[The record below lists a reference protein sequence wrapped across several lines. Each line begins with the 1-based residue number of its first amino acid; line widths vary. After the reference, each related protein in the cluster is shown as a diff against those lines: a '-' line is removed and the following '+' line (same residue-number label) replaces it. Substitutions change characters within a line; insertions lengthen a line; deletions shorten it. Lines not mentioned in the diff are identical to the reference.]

1 MNQYFF
7 NFFDIPDLIVKK
19 QVSKKDYEGISKLLL
34 KVKRSYLVHKATLLP
49 DKPIE
54 SLNVTDEDLVPL
66 ELFDEVLTQI
76 KHKFDDKKTYWLEFT
91 AMAKKEIQKKLQQLN
106 IDNEKKKKMIQDS
119 VLVTFMNSKLEVQH
133 TQAFEQHFKLQSLY
147 KTLVK
152 GYGEYVTPDELS
164 KVFFETLNIRQAD
177 QNEFKAQH
185 TKELMKFNGKSSLND
200 GTESDLTSVHFAAS
214 PGKKGGSPER
224 IERAEDEM
232 GDRSINSLE
241 RGLMQM
247 ELAEG
252 ADEERHNREAKYVS
266 EKERKENQMKE
277 IFKDKDGVPY
287 DPAKKFGV
295 I

>member
-1 MNQYFF
+1 MIESVTLSFNADVRVLERFVGWVKSECVMNQYFF

-119 VLVTFMNSKLEVQH
+119 VLVTFMNSKLEV
-133 TQAFEQHFKLQSLY
+133 
-147 KTLVK
+147 
-152 GYGEYVTPDELS
+152 
-164 KVFFETLNIRQAD
+164 
-177 QNEFKAQH
+177 
-185 TKELMKFNGKSSLND
+185 
-200 GTESDLTSVHFAAS
+200 
-214 PGKKGGSPER
+214 
-224 IERAEDEM
+224 
-232 GDRSINSLE
+232 
-241 RGLMQM
+241 
-247 ELAEG
+247 
-252 ADEERHNREAKYVS
+252 
-266 EKERKENQMKE
+266 
-277 IFKDKDGVPY
+277 
-287 DPAKKFGV
+287 
-295 I
+295 

>member
-1 MNQYFF
+1 MIESVTLSFNADVRVLERFVGWVKSECVMNQYFF

-133 TQAFEQHFKLQSLY
+133 T
-147 KTLVK
+147 
-152 GYGEYVTPDELS
+152 
-164 KVFFETLNIRQAD
+164 
-177 QNEFKAQH
+177 
-185 TKELMKFNGKSSLND
+185 
-200 GTESDLTSVHFAAS
+200 
-214 PGKKGGSPER
+214 
-224 IERAEDEM
+224 
-232 GDRSINSLE
+232 
-241 RGLMQM
+241 
-247 ELAEG
+247 
-252 ADEERHNREAKYVS
+252 
-266 EKERKENQMKE
+266 
-277 IFKDKDGVPY
+277 
-287 DPAKKFGV
+287 
-295 I
+295 